1 MTTKNNKET
10 NNTFDLE
17 SALNDLQ
24 YPEMFKAGLKAY
36 ILKNKKT
43 VKSDKDLNKIVKEF
57 SEVKL

>member
-1 MTTKNNKET
+1 MTTKNNKE
-10 NNTFDLE
+10 NNNNFDLNT
-17 SALNDLQ
+17 ALNELQ

-43 VKSDKDLNKIVKEF
+43 VKSSKDLTKIIKEY